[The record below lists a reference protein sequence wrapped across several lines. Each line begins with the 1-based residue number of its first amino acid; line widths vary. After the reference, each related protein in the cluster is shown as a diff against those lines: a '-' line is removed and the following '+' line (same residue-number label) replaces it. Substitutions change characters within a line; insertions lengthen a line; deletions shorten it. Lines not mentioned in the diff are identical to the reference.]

1 MIFMAGRLINQHF
14 GPIDVRGINASEA
27 VRKQTLL
34 KQELNNDKIAPDQ
47 VQVPLSVWGLEPGA
61 ILPLDWPVRHL
72 RRSSHTYRFLS
83 I

>member
-34 KQELNNDKIAPDQ
+34 KQELNNDKIAGFQ
-47 VQVPLSVWGLEPGA
+47 VIFTELSNYRVHRPRSGA
-61 ILPLDWPVRHL
+61 
-72 RRSSHTYRFLS
+72 SSLIS
-83 I
+83 MGS